1 MTATPMAIVFHLGSQ
16 AGRFGGTVSY
26 NLQTNTVTFTPN
38 QDFQGAASF
47 NYSAT
52 DGQVATT
59 GTVNVAVVA
68 PFTAEGL
75 FTSSQTPAVLS
86 DPDPAQVNLGV
97 KFVAL
102 EAGSIAGLKYYRGTG
117 DTGTHTGSLWSS
129 TGQLL
134 ATATFA
140 AETAS
145 GWQTVNF
152 SSPVTIA
159 PNTTYV
165 ASYHSNGHYAATGDY
180 FGSIYTNGSLAT
192 PGPAAGVYAYGAG
205 NLFPTSTSNANYWVD
220 VLFVSSGAPVA
231 VNDSGFTTSQ
241 GTALNISNTTLL
253 ANDRDPN
260 GDPLS
265 IVDVVPG
272 VGGIPTYNAQTG
284 TVTFTPNTG
293 FIGAATFTY
302 QITDGTNAPASA
314 SVNLT
319 VLPPSSTA
327 AVVRLLGH
335 AGNPFRSGSEQHQP
349 RREVPR
355 HRGGRDH
362 GSQVL
367 QGGGRHRHSRRV
379 VVDQR
384 PGPFSLAQPSRTSP
398 PAAGST

>member
-1 MTATPMAIVFHLGSQ
+1 M
-16 AGRFGGTVSY
+16 
-26 NLQTNTVTFTPN
+26 
-38 QDFQGAASF
+38 
-47 NYSAT
+47 
-52 DGQVATT
+52 
-59 GTVNVAVVA
+59 AVVA

-75 FTSSQTPAVLS
+75 FTSAQTPAILS
-86 DPDPAQVNLGV
+86 DPDPGQVNLGV
-97 KFVAL
+97 KFVAS

-117 DTGTHTGSLWSS
+117 DTGTHIGSLWSS

-145 GWQTVNF
+145 GWQTVYF

-159 PNTTYV
+159 PDTTYV

-180 FGSIYTNGSLAT
+180 FGAIYTNGSLAT
-192 PGPAAGVYAYGAG
+192 PGPAAGVYTYGAG

-241 GTALNISNTTLL
+241 GTALEISATTLL

-265 IVDVVPG
+265 IVGVVPG

-284 TVTFTPNTG
+284 TVTFAPNAWLHRG
-293 FIGAATFTY
+293 RDLHLPDYGRHQRSGVRLRQPHCPAACH
-302 QITDGTNAPASA
+302 DR
-314 SVNLT
+314 
-319 VLPPSSTA
+319 

-335 AGNPFRSGSEQHQP
+335 AGDPFRSRPEQRQP

-384 PGPFSLAQPSRTSP
+384 RDLSR
-398 PAAGST
+398 

>member
-1 MTATPMAIVFHLGSQ
+1 M
-16 AGRFGGTVSY
+16 
-26 NLQTNTVTFTPN
+26 
-38 QDFQGAASF
+38 
-47 NYSAT
+47 
-52 DGQVATT
+52 
-59 GTVNVAVVA
+59 AVVA

-97 KFVAL
+97 KFVAS
-102 EAGSIAGLKYYRGTG
+102 EAGSIAGLEYYRGTG

-145 GWQTVNF
+145 GWQTVYF

-180 FGSIYTNGSLAT
+180 FGAIYDPNGSLAT
-192 PGPAAGVYAYGAG
+192 SGPAAGVYTYGAG

-220 VLFVSSGAPVA
+220 VLFVSSGAPIA
-231 VNDSGFTTSQ
+231 VNDSGFTTPQ
-241 GTALNISNTTLL
+241 GTALDDLCYDAARKRQGSEQRSAL
-253 ANDRDPN
+253 DRRCRARRWWHPHLQCPDWH
-260 GDPLS
+260 GDVHAEYWLHRGRDLHLPDYGRHQRS
-265 IVDVVPG
+265 G
-272 VGGIPTYNAQTG
+272 VGLRQPHC
-284 TVTFTPNTG
+284 P
-293 FIGAATFTY
+293 AAFL
-302 QITDGTNAPASA
+302 DP
-314 SVNLT
+314 
-319 VLPPSSTA
+319 

-335 AGNPFRSGSEQHQP
+335 AGNPFRSRSEQRQP

-384 PGPFSLAQPSRTSP
+384 RDPSR
-398 PAAGST
+398 